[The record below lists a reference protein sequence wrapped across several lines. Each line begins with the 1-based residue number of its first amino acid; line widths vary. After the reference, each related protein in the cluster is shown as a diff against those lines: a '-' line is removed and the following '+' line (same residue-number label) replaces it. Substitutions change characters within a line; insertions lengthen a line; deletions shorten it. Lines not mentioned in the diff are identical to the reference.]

1 MRLISRL
8 LMLCAAC
15 FALPSLAAPLS
26 NLYEVREPVTD
37 QQPEERE
44 AALQRAFDTLVLR
57 LTGDAEASQRPAVA
71 ELRKNPQ
78 QLISRYAYENEGIRA
93 FFDPQTTER
102 SLRGAG
108 LALWGANRPSILSWW
123 LVDSGEGARLIGD
136 GQDQSGAL
144 RVAAQHRGLPLRLP
158 LADLGEQMLGVAEA
172 AEGKDAQALR
182 EASER
187 YDADALLAVSAVQAG
202 SQWEANWHLWLGE
215 EQTRGKVGGETH
227 EALAD
232 GVMLAVSKFL
242 APRYTVAAG
251 EVEDITLEVLD
262 ADVSRFAELE
272 QLLIPLAGRLIRVES
287 DRLVYRLSASPEQ
300 LRAQLALAR
309 MHEVPAEEMPVET
322 LPIESLPQEQA
333 PADMPTAEAQATTE
347 APTEESALPGG
358 EKPLLQPDVGLLL
371 RYRW

>member
-26 NLYEVREPVTD
+26 NLYEVREPVAD

-57 LTGDAEASQRPAVA
+57 LTGDPEASQRPAVA

-123 LVDSGEGARLIGD
+123 LVDAGEGARLIGD

-172 AEGKDAQALR
+172 AQGQDAQALR

-187 YDADALLAVSAVQAG
+187 YDADALLAVSAVQTG
-202 SQWEANWHLWLGE
+202 SQWEASWHLWLGE
-215 EQTRGKVGGETH
+215 EQTRGKASGETH

-232 GVMLAVSKFL
+232 AVMLAVSKFL
-242 APRYTVAAG
+242 APRYTVAG
-251 EVEDITLEVLD
+251 CFIS
-262 ADVSRFAELE
+262 SR
-272 QLLIPLAGRLIRVES
+272 RSCRHS
-287 DRLVYRLSASPEQ
+287 WSASCWPIWVIRWWIAWSAGSCPVPGAW
-300 LRAQLALAR
+300 LRC
-309 MHEVPAEEMPVET
+309 
-322 LPIESLPQEQA
+322 LPC
-333 PADMPTAEAQATTE
+333 
-347 APTEESALPGG
+347 SACC
-358 EKPLLQPDVGLLL
+358 
-371 RYRW
+371 WCC

>member
-15 FALPSLAAPLS
+15 FVLPSLAAPLS
-26 NLYEVREPVTD
+26 NLYEVREPVAD

-57 LTGDAEASQRPAVA
+57 LTGDPEASQRPAVA

-78 QLISRYAYENEGIRA
+78 QLVSRYAYESDGIRA
-93 FFDPQTTER
+93 YFDPQTTER

-108 LALWGANRPSILSWW
+108 LALWGVNRPSILSWW
-123 LVDSGEGARLIGD
+123 LVDANDGARLIGD
-136 GQDQSGAL
+136 GQDQSGVL
-144 RVAAQHRGLPLRLP
+144 RAAAQHRGLPLRLP

-172 AEGKDAQALR
+172 AQGEEAQALR
-182 EASER
+182 DASER
-187 YDADALLAVSAVQAG
+187 YDADALLAVSAIQSG
-202 SQWEANWHLWLGE
+202 SQWRANWHLWLGE
-215 EQTRGKVGGETH
+215 EQTRGKASGETH

-232 GVMLAVSKFL
+232 AVMLAVSKFL

-262 ADVSRFAELE
+262 ADISRFAELE
-272 QLLIPLAGRLIRVES
+272 RLLAPLAGRLIRVDS
-287 DRLVYRLSASPEQ
+287 DRLVYRLSASPDQ

-309 MHEVPAEEMPVET
+309 LHEVPAEETPAEEPA
-322 LPIESLPQEQA
+322 LESLPQEQTPVETPV
-333 PADMPTAEAQATTE
+333 PAAEVVADTPTD
-347 APTEESALPGG
+347 ESVLPES

>member
-26 NLYEVREPVTD
+26 NLYEVREPVAD

-57 LTGDAEASQRPAVA
+57 LTGDPEASQRPAVA

-123 LVDSGEGARLIGD
+123 LVDAGEGARLIGD

-172 AEGKDAQALR
+172 AQGQDAQALR

-187 YDADALLAVSAVQAG
+187 YDADALLAVSAVQTG
-202 SQWEANWHLWLGE
+202 SQWEASWHLWLGE
-215 EQTRGKVGGETH
+215 EQTRGKASGETH

-232 GVMLAVSKFL
+232 AVMLAVSKFL

-251 EVEDITLEVLD
+251 EVEDITLEVLG

-272 QLLIPLAGRLIRVES
+272 QLLTPLAGRLIRVES
-287 DRLVYRLSASPEQ
+287 DRLVYHLSASPEQ

-309 MHEVPAEEMPVET
+309 LHEVPAEEMPVDT
-322 LPIESLPQEQA
+322 LSTEGQPPEQG
-333 PADMPTAEAQATTE
+333 PAEVPMPEAQATPE
-347 APTEESALPGG
+347 APSDEGALPEG

>member
-1 MRLISRL
+1 MRLIPRL

-15 FALPSLAAPLS
+15 FVLPSLAAPLS
-26 NLYEVREPVTD
+26 NLYEVREPVAN

-57 LTGDAEASQRPAVA
+57 LTGDPEASKRPAVA

-78 QLISRYAYENEGIRA
+78 QLIGRFAHESDGVVVY
-93 FFDPQTTER
+93 FDPQTTER

-123 LVDSGEGARLIGD
+123 LVDAGDGARLVGD
-136 GQDQSGAL
+136 GQDQSTAL

-172 AEGKDAQALR
+172 VQGDEAQALR
-182 EASER
+182 DASER
-187 YDADALLAVSAVQAG
+187 YDADALLAVAATQAD
-202 SQWEANWHLWLGE
+202 SQWEASWRLWLAE
-215 EQTRGKVGGETH
+215 EQTQGKASGETQ

-232 GVMLAVSKFL
+232 AVMLAVSKFL

-251 EVEDITLEVLD
+251 AVEEITLEVLD
-262 ADVSRFAELE
+262 ADVDRFAELE
-272 QLLIPLAGRLIRVES
+272 QLLAPLAGRLIRVES

-309 MHEVPAEEMPVET
+309 LHEVPAEEMQVEELPIEPEPVET
-322 LPIESLPQEQA
+322 PTPEA
-333 PADMPTAEAQATTE
+333 VTPAQ
-347 APTEESALPGG
+347 ESALPET
-358 EKPLLQPDVGLLL
+358 EKPRLQPDAGLLL

>member
-1 MRLISRL
+1 
-8 LMLCAAC
+8 MLCAAC
-15 FALPSLAAPLS
+15 FALSSLAAPLS
-26 NLYEVREPVTD
+26 NLYEVREPVAD
-37 QQPEERE
+37 QQPEVRE

-57 LTGDAEASQRPAVA
+57 LTGDPEASQRPAVA

-123 LVDSGEGARLIGD
+123 LVDAGEGARLIGD

-172 AEGKDAQALR
+172 AQGQDAQALR

-187 YDADALLAVSAVQAG
+187 YDADALLAVSAVQTG
-202 SQWEANWHLWLGE
+202 SQWEASWHLWLGE
-215 EQTRGKVGGETH
+215 EQTRGKASGETH

-232 GVMLAVSKFL
+232 AVMLAVSKFL

-251 EVEDITLEVLD
+251 EVEDITLEVLS

-272 QLLIPLAGRLIRVES
+272 QLLTPLAGRLIRVES

-309 MHEVPAEEMPVET
+309 LHEVPAEEMPVDT
-322 LPIESLPQEQA
+322 LSTEGQPPEQGPAEVPA
-333 PADMPTAEAQATTE
+333 PEAQATTE
-347 APTEESALPGG
+347 APSDEGALPEG

>member
-1 MRLISRL
+1 MRLFPRL

-15 FALPSLAAPLS
+15 IVLPSLAAPLS
-26 NLYEVREPVTD
+26 NLYEVREPVAD
-37 QQPEERE
+37 QSEARE

-57 LTGDAEASQRPAVA
+57 LTGDPEASQRPAVA

-78 QLISRYAYENEGIRA
+78 QLIGRYAHESDSVVVY
-93 FFDPQTTER
+93 FDPQTTER

-123 LVDSGEGARLIGD
+123 LVDGGDGARLVGD
-136 GQDQSGAL
+136 GQDQSVAL

-172 AEGKDAQALR
+172 AQGADAQALH

-187 YDADALLAVSAVQAG
+187 YDADALLAVSAAQAD
-202 SQWEANWHLWLGE
+202 SQWEASWHLWLGE
-215 EQTRGKVGGETH
+215 EQTRGKASGQTH

-232 GVMLAVSKFL
+232 AVMLAVSKYL

-251 EVEDITLEVLD
+251 EVEDITLEVLG
-262 ADVSRFAELE
+262 ADVDRFAELE
-272 QLLIPLAGRLIRVES
+272 QLLAPLGGRLIRVES
-287 DRLVYRLSASPEQ
+287 DRLVYRLSASPDQ

-309 MHEVPAEEMPVET
+309 LHEVPAEELAIEAPQAEPEFIET
-322 LPIESLPQEQA
+322 PISDADA
-333 PADMPTAEAQATTE
+333 PATE
-347 APTEESALPGG
+347 HAADTE
-358 EKPLLQPDVGLLL
+358 KRHLQPDTGLLL

>member
-15 FALPSLAAPLS
+15 FVLPSLAAPLS
-26 NLYEVREPVTD
+26 NLYEVREPVAD

-57 LTGDAEASQRPAVA
+57 LTGDPEASQRPAVV

-78 QLISRYAYENEGIRA
+78 QLISRYAYENDGIRA
-93 FFDPQTTER
+93 YFDPQTTER

-108 LALWGANRPSILSWW
+108 LALWGVNRPSILSWW
-123 LVDSGEGARLIGD
+123 LVDASDGARLIGD
-136 GQDQSGAL
+136 GQDQSGVL
-144 RVAAQHRGLPLRLP
+144 RAAAQHRGLPLRLP

-172 AEGKDAQALR
+172 AQGEEAQALR
-182 EASER
+182 DASER
-187 YDADALLAVSAVQAG
+187 YDADALLAVSAIQAG

-215 EQTRGKVGGETH
+215 EQTRGKASGETH

-232 GVMLAVSKFL
+232 AVMLAVSKFL

-272 QLLIPLAGRLIRVES
+272 RLLAPLAGRLIRVDS

-309 MHEVPAEEMPVET
+309 LHEVPAEEMPVEEPA
-322 LPIESLPQEQA
+322 LEGLPQEQA
-333 PADMPTAEAQATTE
+333 PVETTTPGAEVEADTPAD
-347 APTEESALPGG
+347 ESVLPDS
-358 EKPLLQPDVGLLL
+358 EKPLLQFDVGLLL

>member
-123 LVDSGEGARLIGD
+123 LVDADEGARLIGD

-242 APRYTVAAG
+242 TPRYTVAAG

-272 QLLIPLAGRLIRVES
+272 QLLTPLAGRLIRVES

>member
-26 NLYEVREPVTD
+26 NLYEVREPVAD

-57 LTGDAEASQRPAVA
+57 LTGDPEASQRPAVA

-123 LVDSGEGARLIGD
+123 LVDAGEGARLIGD

-172 AEGKDAQALR
+172 AQGQDAQALR

-187 YDADALLAVSAVQAG
+187 YDADALLAVSAVQTG
-202 SQWEANWHLWLGE
+202 SQWEASWHLWLGE
-215 EQTRGKVGGETH
+215 EQTRGKASGETH

-232 GVMLAVSKFL
+232 AVMLAVSKFL

-251 EVEDITLEVLD
+251 EVEDITLEVLG

-272 QLLIPLAGRLIRVES
+272 QLLTPLAGRLIRVES

-309 MHEVPAEEMPVET
+309 LHEVPVEEMPVDT
-322 LPIESLPQEQA
+322 LSTEGQPPEQGPAEVPA
-333 PADMPTAEAQATTE
+333 PEAQATTE
-347 APTEESALPGG
+347 APSDEGALPEG